1 MLEFINIH
9 LIDILDII
17 LVALLI
23 YQIYKL
29 IRGTVAMSI
38 FIGIIILYIIWLV
51 VRTLHMELLSA
62 IMGQVLGVGVLA
74 IIIIFQQEIRR
85 LHDGHDI
92 VILGPED

>member
-9 LIDILDII
+9 LIDIVDIF

-51 VRTLHMELLSA
+51 VRTLHM
-62 IMGQVLGVGVLA
+62 
-74 IIIIFQQEIRR
+74 
-85 LHDGHDI
+85 
-92 VILGPED
+92 

>member
-29 IRGTVAMSI
+29 IRGTVAI
-38 FIGIIILYIIWLV
+38 PVL
-51 VRTLHMELLSA
+51 TME
-62 IMGQVLGVGVLA
+62 IQ
-74 IIIIFQQEIRR
+74 
-85 LHDGHDI
+85 
-92 VILGPED
+92 